1 VRGEGQAR
9 HRKTG
14 RRGEVLEEER
24 QGESGAPAL
33 GTEDGGGRAT
43 RRSSRPPPAD
53 HQRLKTGLFRRGR
66 VDEWVYRYRNLNV
79 LFNLIFSIILPLFQN
94 CHFGFSRY
102 NLLCHTPI
110 YTSKMYVRQARILK
124 NKTF

>member
-53 HQRLKTGLFRRGR
+53 HQRLFPILPYKTGLFLRGR
-66 VDEWVYRYRNLNV
+66 VDKWVYRYRNLNF
-79 LFNLIFSIILPLFQN
+79 LFNLIFSIILPPFQN
-94 CHFGFSRY
+94 CHFGFPRY
-102 NLLCHTPI
+102 NLLYTYI
-110 YTSKMYVRQARILK
+110 Y
-124 NKTF
+124 